1 MKAASVNELKK
12 ELLAQD
18 ESVLQELCLRLIK
31 YKKENKEL
39 LTYLLFEA
47 HHEPAY
53 IESVKEE
60 LNEMFA
66 ELPASNLYL
75 SKKVLRKIVRFANK
89 QIKYS
94 GIKLT
99 ELELRIYFCVKVKE
113 TRIPLQTGTVLF
125 NLYQQQLKK
134 IDVVLKKL
142 PEDIQGDYE
151 RDIAKL

>member
-134 IDVVLKKL
+134 IDAVLKKL